1 MSSSYAAAF
10 SALSLKPQENTK
22 HPPSPPPPSDT
33 KVSVVNGPP
42 NQPDHPTIHPAAPV
56 VVPQTTSSELLGLED
71 EQQESSEDYCVG
83 GYYAVEIGEIFID
96 RYQVVRDSDPKDP
109 TRENVVKLI
118 DDFRVTGVNGQ
129 QHVCM
134 VLEVLGHQLLKWIIK
149 SNYHGLPLPCVRRII
164 KQVLQGLDYLHTKCK
179 IIHTDIKPENILLR
193 VDEVYIQ
200 RLAANTKLW
209 QLPKSPASP
218 SCSQNTST
226 REKQSLFN
234 LLGKLNGVF
243 HTLGTWTGRVSRRQM
258 SRLSRKENRKRDG
271 GGRDGGE
278 STAGRGQGFK
288 RHVSFVDDLTPP
300 GTPSHDCPLKEQRRR
315 PDKPFHRRSMTL
327 LEDLDTEQSYPDT
340 LPSPCSLTAARSPK
354 ARPRSLLLHQT
365 AENHQQTS
373 LSSSLQGV
381 AEVGPVSDGD
391 TVDSVDVLVNL
402 LKPENADK
410 ILIKIADLGNACWVN
425 KHFSEDIQTCQYR
438 SVEVLIG
445 ADYGPPADI
454 WSTACMAF
462 ELATGEYLFEPQ
474 AADAFSRDEDH
485 IAHIMEL
492 LGPLPTQ
499 FALSGTRSKHYFNRK
514 GQLRRISKLKPWS
527 LCEILQDKFEWR
539 REQAAQFSSFLLT
552 MLEPQPGKRATAT
565 QCLRHPW
572 LVAVS

>member
-22 HPPSPPPPSDT
+22 HPPS
-33 KVSVVNGPP
+33 
-42 NQPDHPTIHPAAPV
+42 PDHPTIHPAAPV

-96 RYQVVRDSDPKDP
+96 RYQVVRKLGWGHFSTVWLCWDMEKSHFVALKVVKSATVFTETALDEIKLLKCVRDSDPKDP

-149 SNYHGLPLPCVRRII
+149 SNYHGLPLPCVRSII

-218 SCSQNTST
+218 SCSHEQTEQEGFNST
-226 REKQSLFN
+226 RLCC
-234 LLGKLNGVF
+234 
-243 HTLGTWTGRVSRRQM
+243 T
-258 SRLSRKENRKRDG
+258 
-271 GGRDGGE
+271 
-278 STAGRGQGFK
+278 
-288 RHVSFVDDLTPP
+288 
-300 GTPSHDCPLKEQRRR
+300 
-315 PDKPFHRRSMTL
+315 
-327 LEDLDTEQSYPDT
+327 
-340 LPSPCSLTAARSPK
+340 
-354 ARPRSLLLHQT
+354 
-365 AENHQQTS
+365 
-373 LSSSLQGV
+373 GV

-492 LGPLPTQ
+492 LGPLPTP

>member
-1 MSSSYAAAF
+1 
-10 SALSLKPQENTK
+10 N
-22 HPPSPPPPSDT
+22 
-33 KVSVVNGPP
+33 KVSVVNGAP

-96 RYQVVRDSDPKDP
+96 RYQVVRKLGWGHFSTVWLCWDMEKSHFVALKVVKSATVFTETALDEIKLLKCVRDSDPKDP

-149 SNYHGLPLPCVRRII
+149 SNYHGLPLPCVRSII

-218 SCSQNTST
+218 SCS
-226 REKQSLFN
+226 RK
-234 LLGKLNGVF
+234 
-243 HTLGTWTGRVSRRQM
+243 VSRRQM
-258 SRLSRKENRKRDG
+258 SRLSRKEHRKRDG
-271 GGRDGGE
+271 GGRDGGG

-300 GTPSHDCPLKEQRRR
+300 GTPS
-315 PDKPFHRRSMTL
+315 
-327 LEDLDTEQSYPDT
+327 
-340 LPSPCSLTAARSPK
+340 
-354 ARPRSLLLHQT
+354 
-365 AENHQQTS
+365 
-373 LSSSLQGV
+373 V

-492 LGPLPTQ
+492 LGPLPTP

>member
-22 HPPSPPPPSDT
+22 HPPSAPPPSDIE
-33 KVSVVNGPP
+33 VSVVNGAP

-96 RYQVVRDSDPKDP
+96 RYQVVRKLGWGHFSTVWLCWDMEKSHFVALKVVKSATVFTETALDEIKLLKCVNSDPKDP

-149 SNYHGLPLPCVRRII
+149 SNYHGLPLPCVRSII

-218 SCSQNTST
+218 SCS
-226 REKQSLFN
+226 R
-234 LLGKLNGVF
+234 KLCC
-243 HTLGTWTGRVSRRQM
+243 T
-258 SRLSRKENRKRDG
+258 
-271 GGRDGGE
+271 
-278 STAGRGQGFK
+278 
-288 RHVSFVDDLTPP
+288 
-300 GTPSHDCPLKEQRRR
+300 
-315 PDKPFHRRSMTL
+315 
-327 LEDLDTEQSYPDT
+327 
-340 LPSPCSLTAARSPK
+340 
-354 ARPRSLLLHQT
+354 
-365 AENHQQTS
+365 
-373 LSSSLQGV
+373 GV

-492 LGPLPTQ
+492 LGPLPTP

>member
-1 MSSSYAAAF
+1 SNHTEARTQRQY
-10 SALSLKPQENTK
+10 LR
-22 HPPSPPPPSDT
+22 
-33 KVSVVNGPP
+33 
-42 NQPDHPTIHPAAPV
+42 PDHPTIHPAAPV

-96 RYQVVRDSDPKDP
+96 RYQVVRKLGWGHFSTVWLCWDMEKSHFVALKVVKSATVFTETALDEIKLLKCVRDSDPKDP

-149 SNYHGLPLPCVRRII
+149 SNYHGLPLPCVRSII

-218 SCSQNTST
+218 SCS
-226 REKQSLFN
+226 
-234 LLGKLNGVF
+234 
-243 HTLGTWTGRVSRRQM
+243 
-258 SRLSRKENRKRDG
+258 
-271 GGRDGGE
+271 
-278 STAGRGQGFK
+278 
-288 RHVSFVDDLTPP
+288 
-300 GTPSHDCPLKEQRRR
+300 
-315 PDKPFHRRSMTL
+315 RSMML
-327 LEDLDTEQSYPDT
+327 LEDLDPEQSYPDT

-373 LSSSLQGV
+373 LSSSLQGRNDRTIIPMSILSHFNSTRLCCTGV

-492 LGPLPTQ
+492 LGPLPTP

>member
-1 MSSSYAAAF
+1 SCRGY
-10 SALSLKPQENTK
+10 LL
-22 HPPSPPPPSDT
+22 
-33 KVSVVNGPP
+33 
-42 NQPDHPTIHPAAPV
+42 
-56 VVPQTTSSELLGLED
+56 PQTTSSELLGLED

-96 RYQVVRDSDPKDP
+96 RYQVVRKLGWGHFSTVWLCWDMEKSHFVALKVVKSATVFTETALDEIKLLKCVRDSDPKDP

-149 SNYHGLPLPCVRRII
+149 SNYHGLPLPCVRSII

-218 SCSQNTST
+218 SCS
-226 REKQSLFN
+226 
-234 LLGKLNGVF
+234 
-243 HTLGTWTGRVSRRQM
+243 VSRRQM
-258 SRLSRKENRKRDG
+258 SRLSRKEHRKRDG
-271 GGRDGGE
+271 GGRDGGG

-300 GTPSHDCPLKEQRRR
+300 GTPSHDCPLKQQRRR
-315 PDKPFHRRSMTL
+315 PDKPFHRRSMML
-327 LEDLDTEQSYPDT
+327 LEDLDPEQSYPDT

-354 ARPRSLLLHQT
+354 FNSTRLCCT
-365 AENHQQTS
+365 
-373 LSSSLQGV
+373 GV

-492 LGPLPTQ
+492 LGPLPTP

>member
-22 HPPSPPPPSDT
+22 HPPSAPPPSDIE
-33 KVSVVNGPP
+33 VSVVNGAP

-96 RYQVVRDSDPKDP
+96 RYQVVRKLGWGHFSTVWLCWDMEKSHFVALKVVKSATVFTETALDEIKLLKCVRDSDPKDP

-149 SNYHGLPLPCVRRII
+149 SNYHGLPLPCVRSII

-218 SCSQNTST
+218 SCSQSGRQGLGDRRVVRQARVERQRQAGVQGGEGSATGKQGAGGEGRGLLGEQGELFNST
-226 REKQSLFN
+226 RLCC
-234 LLGKLNGVF
+234 
-243 HTLGTWTGRVSRRQM
+243 T
-258 SRLSRKENRKRDG
+258 
-271 GGRDGGE
+271 
-278 STAGRGQGFK
+278 
-288 RHVSFVDDLTPP
+288 
-300 GTPSHDCPLKEQRRR
+300 
-315 PDKPFHRRSMTL
+315 
-327 LEDLDTEQSYPDT
+327 
-340 LPSPCSLTAARSPK
+340 
-354 ARPRSLLLHQT
+354 
-365 AENHQQTS
+365 
-373 LSSSLQGV
+373 GV

-492 LGPLPTQ
+492 LGPLPTP